1 MKRRTLKRCDAS
13 EPRRT
18 RRDGRDT
25 PAGSSRSA
33 VRRIRCQRQSTTP
46 GPLDGTQTFRVTHV
60 FHPLR
65 GQEFTLVDQRNA
77 WREDRVDFHDDTGR
91 LRRLPT
97 AWTSAAPPDAF
108 VALSAGRSHFRVEDL
123 LQLVALIARQRPV
136 RAPARERRGKGGVK

>member
-1 MKRRTLKRCDAS
+1 MD
-13 EPRRT
+13 
-18 RRDGRDT
+18 
-25 PAGSSRSA
+25 
-33 VRRIRCQRQSTTP
+33 CQRQSTTP
-46 GPLDGTQTFRVTHV
+46 GLLDGTQTFRVTHV

-77 WREDRVDFHDDTGR
+77 WGEDRVYFHDDTGR